1 MFGGFLKMISN
12 VIPIIKAM
20 LNNNVRKNFF
30 YIHKRF
36 KESKNYKSINIIK
49 CGMNVIKNDRLVIY
63 NGNFVVNSF
72 LPPLNSIAY
81 KSIVDAVPGEKAEFF
96 YNHTTGRRLAP
107 ISTYIA
113 ITGRCMYNCWHC
125 SAKRFIKDKEDKSKE
140 MTTNEIKDIIKSLQD
155 LGVGI
160 IGFTGGEPLLRLDLE
175 EIISSIDNRSISYLF
190 TNGYSLNIN
199 KAKTL
204 KKAGLFGIGIS
215 IDSIYK
221 ENHDKKRGY
230 NGAYENSI
238 SAIKNS
244 KEAGLY
250 TMAQTVCTKEMLKS
264 GEIYKLGKFLKTLG
278 VDELRILEPIP
289 CGSLL
294 VKSNEI
300 FSKEDKDKLIDLHIK
315 FNRDKNYPKTSVFPY
330 VESKDQ
336 FGCGAGV
343 QHSYIDNEG
352 SFLPC
357 DFVTESF
364 GNVLKEDI
372 KDIWDKMHGKLG
384 TAKNYCYAKKCD
396 KCSENDLPRYYKLLR
411 GE

>member
-1 MFGGFLKMISN
+1 MISN
-12 VIPIIKAM
+12 TIPIMKAM
-20 LNNNVRKNFF
+20 LNKDVRRNFF

-36 KESKNYKSINIIK
+36 KQSKDYKPINVIK
-49 CGMNVIKNDRLVIY
+49 CGMNVIKNDRLAVH
-63 NGNFVVNSF
+63 NSNFVVNSF

-81 KSIVDAVPGEKAEFF
+81 KSIVDAVPGENAEFF
-96 YNHTTGRRLAP
+96 YNHTIGKRLPP

-125 SAKRFIKDKEDKSKE
+125 SAKRFIKDKNDKSKE
-140 MTTNEIKDIIKSLQD
+140 MTTYEIKKIIKALQD

-160 IGFTGGEPLLRLDLE
+160 IGFTGGEPLLRNDLE

-190 TNGYSLNIN
+190 TNGYSLNLN
-199 KAKTL
+199 KAKEL
-204 KKAGLFGIGIS
+204 KKAGLFGVGIS
-215 IDSIYK
+215 IDSLYK

-230 NGAYENSI
+230 SGAYENSI
-238 SAIKNS
+238 SAIKNC

-278 VDELRILEPIP
+278 VDEVRILEPIP

-294 VKSNEI
+294 VKSDEI
-300 FSKEDKDKLIDLHIK
+300 FSKEDKEELIKLHIK
-315 FNRDKNYPKTSVFPY
+315 FNRDKEYAKTSVFPY

-352 SFLPC
+352 NFMPC
-357 DFVTESF
+357 DFVPESF
-364 GNVLKEDI
+364 GNVLTEDI
-372 KDIWDKMHGKLG
+372 KDIWDRMHSKLG
-384 TAKNYCYAKKCD
+384 KAKTYCYAKKCD
-396 KCSENDLPRYYKLLR
+396 KCSDNELPRYYKLLK
-411 GE
+411 GDIS

>member
-36 KESKNYKSINIIK
+36 KESKNYKTINIIK

-215 IDSIYK
+215 IDSICK

-315 FNRDKNYPKTSVFPY
+315 FNKDKNYPKTSVFPY

>member
-1 MFGGFLKMISN
+1 MISN
-12 VIPIIKAM
+12 TSKVIKSM
-20 LNNNVRKNFF
+20 LNNDVRKNFF

-36 KESKNYKSINIIK
+36 KKSKDYKAINAIR
-49 CGMNVIKNDRLVIY
+49 CAMNVIKNDRLVIH

-72 LPPLNSIAY
+72 LPPLNSVAY
-81 KSIVDAVPGEKAEFF
+81 KSIVDAVPGEREDFF
-96 YNHTTGRRLAP
+96 NNHTNGKRLAP

-125 SAKRFIKDKEDKSKE
+125 SAKRFIKDKDDNSKE
-140 MTTNEIKDIIKSLQD
+140 MTIEEVKDIIESLQN

-160 IGFTGGEPLLRLDLE
+160 IGFTGGEPLLRTDLE

-190 TNGYSLNIN
+190 TNGYSLDLNRA
-199 KAKTL
+199 KAL
-204 KKAGLFGIGIS
+204 KKAGLFGVGIS
-215 IDSIYK
+215 IDSLYK

-238 SAIKNS
+238 SAIKNC

-264 GEIYKLGKFLKTLG
+264 GEIYKLGKFLRDLG
-278 VDELRILEPIP
+278 VDEVRILEPIP

-294 VKSNEI
+294 VKSDEI
-300 FSKEDKDKLIDLHIK
+300 FSKEDKEELINLHIK

-343 QHSYIDNEG
+343 QHSYIDDKGN
-352 SFLPC
+352 FLPC
-357 DFVTESF
+357 DFVSEPF

-372 KDIWDKMHGKLG
+372 KDIWDKMHEKLG
-384 TAKNYCYAKKCD
+384 RAKTYCYAKKCD
-396 KCSENDLPRYYKLLR
+396 KCNEDKLPKYYRLLK
-411 GE
+411 GEK